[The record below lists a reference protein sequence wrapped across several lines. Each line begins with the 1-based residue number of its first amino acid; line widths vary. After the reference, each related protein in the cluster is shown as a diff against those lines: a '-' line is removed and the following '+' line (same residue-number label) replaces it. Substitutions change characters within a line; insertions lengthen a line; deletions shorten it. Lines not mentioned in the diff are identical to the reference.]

1 MKKVSN
7 VLVVGGYFRM
17 MLRSRKVKEDILLFQ
32 HGSPGVIGVPAGG
45 VGPGEGGPGVGVPAG
60 VIE

>member
-1 MKKVSN
+1 
-7 VLVVGGYFRM
+7 M